1 MDSALRG
8 LGAKLSSIGL
18 SQSALRLAEE
28 MLVIG
33 HTIGGH

>member
-8 LGAKLSSIGL
+8 LGAKQSSIGL
-18 SQSALRLAEE
+18 AQSVSRLAEE